1 MKIDYKLYGWE
12 DANSN
17 IQSMSDINTSAFVS
31 DDTLDKCITSSIDD
45 INPFIKK
52 FKAMMGIANNTY
64 RNIFE
69 RIWTRHSIS
78 CISIIIL

>member
-1 MKIDYKLYGWE
+1 
-12 DANSN
+12 
-17 IQSMSDINTSAFVS
+17 MSDINTSAFVS

-69 RIWTRHSIS
+69 RI
-78 CISIIIL
+78 